1 MKIVQKYVELFAEK
15 LQRTMNMQDAMVK
28 AVWVAFKD
36 GLDEGFQDG
45 YSQGYAAAL
54 AEQGYDTAAIPDLA
68 AKHSDLKMEAEW
80 PEDDSRVDIIGQNGN
95 TGDHYWEASNGSAL

>member
-36 GLDEGFQDG
+36 GLEEGFQDG

-68 AKHSDLKMEAEW
+68 AKHSDSKMEAEW

-95 TGDHYWEASNGSAL
+95 TGEHYESTN